1 MSFFGWLW
9 RMISRPASARTN
21 PDYADDLAQDD
32 DLLDAWLD
40 DDGMDASGL

>member
-1 MSFFGWLW
+1 MSFFRWLW
-9 RMISRPASARTN
+9 RMMHQPIRVRNSYPR
-21 PDYADDLAQDD
+21 ADDLAHDA